1 MKFLTI
7 GLIKFLNESIK
18 FSKQFMNLL
27 CDKTFLK
34 SSYNSNSSLI
44 EENRP
49 KAFAN
54 ETKR

>member
-7 GLIKFLNESIK
+7 DLIKFLSESIK

-27 CDKTFLK
+27 RDRTFLK